1 MINLN
6 INVNNKDFEI
16 SIEEDKRLIDLLRD
30 DLKLT
35 GVKEGCSEGECGA
48 CSVIL
53 DGKLVNSCLI
63 MAFQINNSKIL
74 TIEGLGQGEDL
85 NYIQKA
91 FIEVGAVQCGY
102 CTPGMILAAKAILDA
117 NQNPSRDEIREGISG
132 NLCRCTGYEKIVDAV
147 ELAGRYLNGSEIYR
161 K

>member
-74 TIEGLGQGEDL
+74 TIEGLGQGDDL

-161 K
+161 